1 MEALADWEEK
11 DMPDRS
17 ADLVFTNGRIY
28 TLDRKRPWASAI
40 AVKGGRTIAVGEA
53 SDVSGL
59 SGSSTRVVDLKG
71 AMMMPGIVD
80 VHAHLMMGGMAE
92 LFELR
97 FPPTATFETLIAR
110 IGEAAAKAPE
120 GSWIIGG
127 QWGSDLLPKLNTLEA
142 LAALDRASQGRP
154 VMLRDDTYHN
164 RWINSAALAL
174 AGLSAASADPEK
186 GSIGRDAATGAL
198 TGMMIETAAGI
209 VERTIA
215 LSGHYTDEM
224 GRAAMARSIATLNS
238 YGVTAFLDAAAMQP
252 VLASLKGLDD
262 RGELTAWSV
271 SAMPAVEPSF
281 MFGIAGDELIAL
293 REQYRSVHAK
303 PDFVKIFLDGVPGAR
318 TAAFHEP
325 YTKDPVLGCCFRGS
339 TIVTVPELIRWVGKC
354 EKLGLGVKIHCA
366 GDAAVSQ
373 ALDAIDVVR
382 SFNGPA
388 KVMHHI
394 AHASYIA
401 PDDIARFA
409 ELGVVADLS
418 PFLWYPTSF
427 LEGHK
432 QTMGEARALR
442 FWPNKDLLAAGAL
455 LAGGSDWPVMPNPD
469 PWDGI
474 EGLVTRRNP
483 SGEFPGAALWP
494 EQSIDVATALEI
506 FTINSARAIGLG
518 DTVGSIEIGKSA
530 DLIVLDRNVL
540 ETPSEDLAD
549 TKVLT
554 TYFEGRVV
562 YERG

>member
-1 MEALADWEEK
+1 VEALADWEEK

>member
-1 MEALADWEEK
+1 
-11 DMPDRS
+11 MPDRS

-28 TLDRKRPWASAI
+28 TLDRKRPWASAV
-40 AVKGGRTIAVGEA
+40 AVKGGRIIAVGEPA
-53 SDVSGL
+53 DVSGL
-59 SGSSTRVVDLKG
+59 SGSFTRVVDLKG

-97 FPPTATFETLIAR
+97 VPPTASFETLIAR
-110 IGEAAAKAPE
+110 VGEVAAKTPE

-127 QWGSDLLPKLNTLEA
+127 QWGSDLLPKLNTLDA

-186 GSIGRDAATGAL
+186 GSIGRDAVTGAL

-209 VERTIA
+209 IERTIA

-281 MFGIAGDELIAL
+281 MFGIAGDELISL
-293 REQYRSVHAK
+293 REQYRGVHAK

-388 KVMHHI
+388 KMMHHI

-494 EQSIDVATALEI
+494 EQAIDVATALEI

-540 ETPSEDLAD
+540 ETPASDLAD

-554 TYFEGRVV
+554 TWFEGRVV
-562 YERG
+562 YERA

>member
-1 MEALADWEEK
+1 
-11 DMPDRS
+11 MPDRS
-17 ADLVFTNGRIY
+17 ADLVFTNGRVY
-28 TLDRKRPWASAI
+28 TLDRKRPWASAV
-40 AVKGGRTIAVGEA
+40 AVKGGRIVAVGEA
-53 SDVSGL
+53 ADVDAL
-59 SGSSTRVVDLKG
+59 TGSSTRVVDLKG

-80 VHAHLMMGGMAE
+80 VHAHLMMGGQAE

-97 FPPTATFETLIAR
+97 FPPTASFETLIAR
-110 IGEAAAKAPE
+110 VGEAAVRAPE

-127 QWGSDLLPKLNTLEA
+127 QWGSDLLPKLNRLEA
-142 LAALDRASQGRP
+142 LAALDRASSGRP

-164 RWINSAALAL
+164 RWVNSQALAL
-174 AGLSAASADPEK
+174 AGLSASSPDPEK

-198 TGMMIETAAGI
+198 TGMMIESAAGI
-209 VERTIA
+209 VERTVA
-215 LSGHYTDEM
+215 QSGHYTEEM
-224 GRAAMARSIATLNS
+224 DRAAMARSIATLNS

-252 VLASLKGLDD
+252 ILAALKGLDD

-293 REQYRSVHAK
+293 REKYRGAHAR

-339 TIVTVPELIRWVGKC
+339 TIVTVPELIRWIGKC
-354 EKLGLGVKIHCA
+354 EKLGIGVKIHCA

-382 SFNGPA
+382 SFNGPT
-388 KVMHHI
+388 KLKHHI

-401 PDDIARFA
+401 PADIVRFA

-442 FWPNKDLLAAGAL
+442 FWPNRDLLAAGAL

-483 SGEFPGAALWP
+483 SGEFPGASLWP
-494 EQSIDVATALEI
+494 EQAIDVATALEI
-506 FTINSARAIGLG
+506 FTINSARAIGLA

-540 ETPSEDLAD
+540 ETPADDLAD

-562 YERG
+562 YERA

>member
-1 MEALADWEEK
+1 MA
-11 DMPDRS
+11 DRS

-28 TLDRKRPWASAI
+28 TLDRGRPWVSSV
-40 AVKGGRTIAVGEA
+40 AVKGGRIVAVGDA
-53 SDVSGL
+53 GDVDAMIG
-59 SGSSTRVVDLKG
+59 GSTRVVDLKG

-80 VHAHLMMGGMAE
+80 VHAHLMMGGQAE

-97 FPPTATFETLIAR
+97 FPPTASFETLLAR
-110 IGEAAAKAPE
+110 VGEAAAKAPE

-127 QWGSDLLPKLNTLEA
+127 QWGSDLLPKLNRPDS
-142 LAALDRASQGRP
+142 LAALDRVSLGRP

-164 RWINSAALAL
+164 RWVNSRALAL
-174 AGLSAASADPEK
+174 AGLSASSPDPDQ
-186 GSIGRDAATGAL
+186 GSIGRDPATGAL
-198 TGMMIETAAGI
+198 TGMMIESAAGI

-215 LSGHYTDEM
+215 QSGHYTQEM
-224 GRAAMARSIATLNS
+224 DRAAMARSIATLNS

-252 VLASLKGLDD
+252 ILAALKGLDD

-293 REQYRSVHAK
+293 REQYRGAHAR

-325 YTKDPVLGCCFRGS
+325 YTNDPVLGCCFRGS

-382 SFNGPA
+382 SFNGPT
-388 KVMHHI
+388 KLKHHI

-442 FWPNKDLLAAGAL
+442 FWPNKELLAAGAL

-483 SGEFPGAALWP
+483 SGEFPGASLWP
-494 EQSIDVATALEI
+494 EQAIDVATALEI
-506 FTINSARAIGLG
+506 FTINSARAIGLA

-540 ETPSEDLAD
+540 ETPADDLAD

-554 TYFEGRVV
+554 TYFAGRVV
-562 YERG
+562 YERA

>member
-1 MEALADWEEK
+1 
-11 DMPDRS
+11 MPDRS

-28 TLDRKRPWASAI
+28 TLDRKRPWASAV
-40 AVKGGRTIAVGEA
+40 AVKGGRIVAVGEA
-53 SDVSGL
+53 GDVDAL
-59 SGSSTRVVDLKG
+59 TGSSTRVVDLKG

-80 VHAHLMMGGMAE
+80 VHTHLMMGGQAE

-97 FPPTATFETLIAR
+97 FPPTASFETLIAR
-110 IGEAAAKAPE
+110 VGEAAAKAPE

-127 QWGSDLLPKLNTLEA
+127 QWGSDLLPKLNQLEA
-142 LAALDRASQGRP
+142 LAALDQVSQGRP

-164 RWINSAALAL
+164 RWVNSQALAL
-174 AGLSAASADPEK
+174 AGLSASSVDPEK

-198 TGMMIETAAGI
+198 TGMMIESAAGI
-209 VERTIA
+209 VERTVA
-215 LSGHYTDEM
+215 QSGHYTQEM
-224 GRAAMARSIATLNS
+224 DRAAMARSIATLNS

-252 VLASLKGLDD
+252 ILAALKGLDD

-293 REQYRSVHAK
+293 REQYRGAHAR

-373 ALDAIDVVR
+373 ALDAIDVVH
-382 SFNGPA
+382 SFNGPT
-388 KVMHHI
+388 KLKHHI

-483 SGEFPGAALWP
+483 SGEFPGASLWP
-494 EQSIDVATALEI
+494 EQAIDVATALEI
-506 FTINSARAIGLG
+506 FTINSARAIGLA

-540 ETPSEDLAD
+540 ETPAEDLAD

-562 YERG
+562 YERA

>member
-1 MEALADWEEK
+1 
-11 DMPDRS
+11 MPNRS

-28 TLDRKRPWASAI
+28 TLDRKRPWASAV
-40 AVKGGRTIAVGEA
+40 AVKGGRIVAVGEA
-53 SDVSGL
+53 GDVDAL
-59 SGSSTRVVDLKG
+59 TGSSTRIVDLKG

-80 VHAHLMMGGMAE
+80 VHAHLMMGGQAE

-97 FPPTATFETLIAR
+97 FSPTASFETLIAR
-110 IGEAAAKAPE
+110 VGEAAAKAPE

-142 LAALDRASQGRP
+142 LAALDRVSHGRP

-164 RWINSAALAL
+164 RWVNSQALAL
-174 AGLSAASADPEK
+174 AGLSASSPDPEK

-198 TGMMIETAAGI
+198 TGMMIESAAGI
-209 VERTIA
+209 VERTVA
-215 LSGHYTDEM
+215 QSGHYTQEM
-224 GRAAMARSIATLNS
+224 DRAAMARSIATLNS

-252 VLASLKGLDD
+252 ILAALKGLDD

-293 REQYRSVHAK
+293 REQYRGAHAR

-382 SFNGPA
+382 SFNGPT
-388 KVMHHI
+388 KLKHHI

-483 SGEFPGAALWP
+483 SGEFPGASLWP
-494 EQSIDVATALEI
+494 EQAIDVATALEI
-506 FTINSARAIGLG
+506 FAINSARAIGLA

-540 ETPSEDLAD
+540 ETPAEDLAD

-562 YERG
+562 YERA

>member
-1 MEALADWEEK
+1 
-11 DMPDRS
+11 MPI
-17 ADLVFTNGRIY
+17 ADLVLTNGRFY
-28 TLDRKRPWASAI
+28 RMDPDRGWASAV
-40 AVKGGRTIAVGEA
+40 AVKSGRIVAVGDASAAEQLIGPETKTIDLGGRMV
-53 SDVSGL
+53 
-59 SGSSTRVVDLKG
+59 
-71 AMMMPGIVD
+71 MPGIVD
-80 VHAHLMMGGMAE
+80 VHAHLMMGGQAE

-97 FPPTATFETLIAR
+97 FPSTSSFEMLIEKVR
-110 IGEAAAKAPE
+110 ERAAAAPE

-127 QWGSDLLPKLNTLEA
+127 QWGSDLLPKLNTAEA
-142 LAALDRASQGRP
+142 LAALDAASGGHP

-164 RWINSAALAL
+164 RWVNSEALRL
-174 AGLSAASADPEK
+174 AGVTASTPDPDK
-186 GSIGRDAATGAL
+186 GSIGRDPTSGAP
-198 TGMMIETAAGI
+198 TGMMIEAAAGT
-209 VERTIA
+209 VERTVA
-215 LSGHYTDEM
+215 KSGHYTAEM
-224 GRAAMARSIATLNS
+224 DRAAMARSISTLNS

-252 VLASLKGLDD
+252 ILAALKGLDD

-293 REQYRSVHAK
+293 SDRYRGAHAR

-325 YTKDPVLGCCFRGS
+325 YTPDPVLGCCFRGS
-339 TIVTVPELIRWVGKC
+339 TIVTVPDLIRWVGKC
-354 EKLGLGVKIHCA
+354 EKLGLAVKIHCA

-382 SFNGPA
+382 SFNGPT
-388 KVMHHI
+388 KLIHHI

-401 PDDIARFA
+401 PADIPRFA
-409 ELGVVADLS
+409 ELGVAADLS

-432 QTMGEARALR
+432 QTMGEERAQR
-442 FWPNKDLLAAGAL
+442 FWPNRELIASGAL

-469 PWDGI
+469 PWNGI

-483 SGEFPGAALWP
+483 GGEFPGVALWP
-494 EQSIDVATALEI
+494 EQAIDVATALEI
-506 FTINSARAIGLG
+506 FTINSARAVGLG

-540 ETPSEDLAD
+540 EIPAD
-549 TKVLT
+549 EIADVKVLT

>member
-1 MEALADWEEK
+1 
-11 DMPDRS
+11 MPDRS
-17 ADLVFTNGRIY
+17 AELVFTNGRIY

-40 AVKGGRTIAVGEA
+40 AVKGGRIIAVGEGA
-53 SDVSGL
+53 DVAALTGA
-59 SGSSTRVVDLKG
+59 STRVVDLKG

-80 VHAHLMMGGMAE
+80 VHAHLMMGGIAE

-97 FPPTATFETLIAR
+97 FPPTSSFETLIAR
-110 IGEAAAKAPE
+110 VGEAAAKAPK

-142 LAALDRASQGRP
+142 LAALDRASDGRP

-164 RWINSAALAL
+164 RWVNSVALAL
-174 AGLSAASADPEK
+174 TGLSAASADPEK

-209 VERTIA
+209 IERTIA

-224 GRAAMARSIATLNS
+224 GRTAMARSIATLNS

-252 VLASLKGLDD
+252 VLAALKGLDD

-293 REQYRSVHAK
+293 RENYRSAHAK

-325 YTKDPVLGCCFRGS
+325 YVEDAVVGCCFRGS

-382 SFNGPA
+382 SFNRPT

-401 PDDIARFA
+401 PEDISRFA

-494 EQSIDVATALEI
+494 EQAIDVATALEI

-518 DTVGSIEIGKSA
+518 DAVGSIETGKSA

-540 ETPSEDLAD
+540 ETSADDLAD

-554 TYFEGRVV
+554 TWFEGRVV
-562 YERG
+562 YERA

>member
-1 MEALADWEEK
+1 
-11 DMPDRS
+11 MPDRS

-28 TLDRKRPWASAI
+28 TLDRKRPWASAV
-40 AVKGGRTIAVGEA
+40 AVKGGRIVAVGEGA
-53 SDVSGL
+53 DVAAL
-59 SGSSTRVVDLKG
+59 MGSATRVVDLKG

-80 VHAHLMMGGMAE
+80 VHAHLMMGGQAE
-92 LFELR
+92 LFEMR
-97 FPPTATFETLIAR
+97 FPPTASFETLIAR
-110 IGEAAAKAPE
+110 VGEAAAKAPE

-127 QWGSDLLPKLNTLEA
+127 QWGSDLLPKLNRLEA
-142 LAALDRASQGRP
+142 LAALDRVSQGRP

-164 RWINSAALAL
+164 RWVNSQALGL
-174 AGLSAASADPEK
+174 AGLSASSPDPEK
-186 GSIGRDAATGAL
+186 GTIGRDPATGAL
-198 TGMMIETAAGI
+198 TGMMIESAAGI
-209 VERTIA
+209 IERTIA
-215 LSGHYTDEM
+215 QSGHYTEEM
-224 GRAAMARSIATLNS
+224 DRAAMARSIATLNS

-252 VLASLKGLDD
+252 ILAALKGLDD

-293 REQYRSVHAK
+293 REQYRGVHAK

-339 TIVTVPELIRWVGKC
+339 TIVTVPELIRWIGKC

-373 ALDAIDVVR
+373 ALDAIDVAR
-382 SFNGPA
+382 SFNGPT
-388 KVMHHI
+388 KLKHHI

-401 PDDIARFA
+401 PHDIARFA

-483 SGEFPGAALWP
+483 SGEFPGASLWP
-494 EQSIDVATALEI
+494 EQAIDIATALEI
-506 FTINSARAIGLG
+506 FTINSARAIGLAE
-518 DTVGSIEIGKSA
+518 TVGSIEIGKSA

-540 ETPSEDLAD
+540 ETPAEDLAD

-554 TYFEGRVV
+554 TWFEGRVV
-562 YERG
+562 YERA

>member
-1 MEALADWEEK
+1 
-11 DMPDRS
+11 MPDRS

-28 TLDRKRPWASAI
+28 TLDRKRPWVSAV
-40 AVKGGRTIAVGEA
+40 AVKGGRIVAVGEGA
-53 SDVSGL
+53 DVAAL
-59 SGSSTRVVDLKG
+59 KGSATRLVDLKG

-80 VHAHLMMGGMAE
+80 VHAHLMMGGQAE

-97 FPPTATFETLIAR
+97 FPPTGSFETLIAR
-110 IGEAAAKAPE
+110 VDEAAAKAPA

-127 QWGSDLLPKLNTLEA
+127 QWGSDLLPKLNRLEA
-142 LAALDRASQGRP
+142 LAALDRVSQGRP

-164 RWINSAALAL
+164 RWVNSQALGL
-174 AGLSAASADPEK
+174 AGLSASSPDPEK
-186 GSIGRDAATGAL
+186 GSIGRDPATGAL
-198 TGMMIETAAGI
+198 TGMMIESAAGI

-215 LSGHYTDEM
+215 QSGHYTEEM
-224 GRAAMARSIATLNS
+224 DRAAMARSIATLNS

-252 VLASLKGLDD
+252 ILAALKGLDD

-293 REQYRSVHAK
+293 REQYRGVHAK

-325 YTKDPVLGCCFRGS
+325 YTKDAVLGCCFRGS
-339 TIVTVPELIRWVGKC
+339 TIVTVPELIRWIGKC

-373 ALDAIDVVR
+373 ALDAIDVAR
-382 SFNGPA
+382 SFNGPT
-388 KVMHHI
+388 KLKHHI

-483 SGEFPGAALWP
+483 SGEFPGASLWP
-494 EQSIDVATALEI
+494 EQAIDIATALEI
-506 FTINSARAIGLG
+506 FTINSARAIGLAE
-518 DTVGSIEIGKSA
+518 TVGSIEIGKSA

-540 ETPSEDLAD
+540 ETPAEDLAD

-554 TYFEGRVV
+554 TWFEGRVV
-562 YERG
+562 YERA